1 MESGRL
7 STYTTPAI
15 TLGDEDGV
23 MKKKK
28 NVSGLYQHKVSKH
41 FAVTM

>member
-23 MKKKK
+23 MKKK